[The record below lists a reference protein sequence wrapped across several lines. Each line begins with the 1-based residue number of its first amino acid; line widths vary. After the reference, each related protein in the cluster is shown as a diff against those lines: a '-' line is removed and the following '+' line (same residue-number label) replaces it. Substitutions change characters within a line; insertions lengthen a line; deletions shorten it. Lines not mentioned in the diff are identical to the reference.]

1 MNILRNTDKTAR
13 HLSLEFILHSHI
25 SCVRAAI
32 GHGDTETLGSAY
44 SDISSHLSWSLGNGK
59 RKDICNNSNDDLVL
73 LQLGN
78 SGCVVMNV
86 TEVVGV
92 LHKISAEF
100 RSLGPV
106 EVGRL
111 VNDKLNTKTIG
122 LSLND
127 LDVLCKDVLGEEEF
141 CSLSIVHVVCHEH
154 CL

>member
-1 MNILRNTDKTAR
+1 MNILRNTDKTTR

-25 SCVRAAI
+25 SSMRAAI
-32 GHGDTETLGSAY
+32 RHGDTETLGSAY
-44 SDISSHLSWSLGNGK
+44 SDVSSHLSWSLGNGK
-59 RKDICNNSNDDLVL
+59 RKDVCNNSNDDLVL

-100 RSLGPV
+100 RSLSPV

-111 VNDKLNTKTIG
+111 VNDKLNT
-122 LSLND
+122 
-127 LDVLCKDVLGEEEF
+127 
-141 CSLSIVHVVCHEH
+141 
-154 CL
+154 